1 MLEWDVLDGDKNE
14 GLGEPQQEGPQ
25 GAGIIWWRW
34 LLLLFVIVLAV
45 IIWLGWQSQV
55 RDQQLRTDL
64 NVVLQEEIYA
74 QASGFTGRAA
84 DLADP
89 GVSQSWFARYVDLFR
104 RPYSVSKFPI
114 IQDIILN
121 NSIIITLVEWPQS
134 QAAVIEQR
142 AYRLVNSRWRRTP
155 LPSSFIEPATP
166 KEERRTTYFML
177 RGAAQDMATMT
188 DDPEL
193 RLNLEALRSRV
204 VTYWPNTWD
213 SFFLVLNIEP
223 QELSPAVYFMD
234 AQKLYI
240 NRYELVPFDPSS
252 PLSRKG
258 QYRLAVIQA
267 VVEWLTT
274 PSLLRDKE
282 IRNAQT
288 ELPAEFAASKD
299 WIILYRLLQQA
310 EARYWALDG
319 SQRRELRNAWR
330 AELAGEW
337 SDPFA
342 GALPFNPDLATPEE
356 RKRWLILNLLIERQ
370 IALKAIGTA
379 GRLATSVQGYLP
391 QDFNMIHFFQGV
403 IGAEIDE
410 FERITSEYVLGTE

>member
-1 MLEWDVLDGDKNE
+1 MIEWDVLDGEQNE

-34 LLLLFVIVLAV
+34 LLLLFAVVLAV
-45 IIWLGWQSQV
+45 IIWLAWQSQNG
-55 RDQQLRTDL
+55 DQKLRADL
-64 NVVLQEEIYA
+64 NAVLQEEIHA
-74 QASGFTGRAA
+74 QASGFTARAA

-89 GVSQSWFARYVDLFR
+89 RASQSWFARYVDLFR
-104 RPYSVSKFPI
+104 RPYLVSDLPI
-114 IQDIILN
+114 IQDIIWN
-121 NSIIITLVEWPQS
+121 NSNVVALIEWPQS
-134 QAAVIEQR
+134 QAPIIEQR

-155 LPSSFIEPATP
+155 LPSSFIEPTTP

-177 RGAAQDMATMT
+177 RGAAHDMATMT
-188 DDPEL
+188 DNAEL
-193 RLNLEALRSRV
+193 RLNLEPLRSRV
-204 VTYWPNTWD
+204 ITYWPNTWD
-213 SFFLVLNIEP
+213 SFFLVINIEA

-274 PSLLRDKE
+274 PDWMRDKE

-288 ELPAEFAASKD
+288 ELPAKFAASKD
-299 WIILYRLLQQA
+299 WLILYRLLQEA
-310 EARYWALDG
+310 EARHWALDG

-342 GALPFNPDLATPEE
+342 GALPLSPDVATPEE
-356 RKRWLILNLLIERQ
+356 RKRWLMLNLLIERQ
-370 IALKAIGTA
+370 ITLEGIGTA
-379 GRLATSVQGYLP
+379 GRLATSMQDYLP
-391 QDFNMIHFFQGV
+391 QDFSHKYFFQSI
-403 IGAEIDE
+403 IGGSTDE
-410 FERITSEYVLGTE
+410 FETIIREYVLGTE